1 MKKLALA
8 LIFLFFVPFVTAE
21 IDVLTQAEDFYNIN
35 ERIPV
40 KIVVAHTQ
48 EEDGF
53 VKAGAICDNAN
64 LDYFV
69 SPILLKTSP
78 QELTIPDLKLTK
90 TMAGKCSL
98 EISLL
103 DSSNALIEKEV
114 VKVFEISSELIL
126 STSLNKDTLSPG
138 EELKIKGDLK
148 NIRGELLDKG
158 QVKIF
163 LDENEFSTE
172 LNKGEFSYTYSIPS
186 NIKSNSHSLKI
197 SYEDSFENKAS
208 KEFSIFIAPR
218 PSKLKI
224 LINKLDFLPDDQIT
238 IESLLYDQADDLMEN
253 DAEIKVYGPDGK
265 LSRQGTNKLDFN
277 LEDHALP
284 GSWVIKASTD
294 EFKVES
300 TFNVAEVKKVEV
312 YVEDGIV
319 YVRNIGNVPYDDE
332 VEVKAIGEDG
342 KEFTKRVQVD
352 PSESRIIKLSDELK
366 EGIYNL
372 NLATN
377 GEAKSFEEVSVPE
390 SDDPLYVTGKSVSN
404 TINDLID
411 KPLLL
416 FAILLAIIL
425 GGYFTIRNRR
435 IKQFRKEK
443 EIQQGYT
450 RAREIEQ
457 QKIKQGITPR
467 KFNINKDEAK
477 DFTSQMLKRMD
488 EKRQNNENPSSKS
501 RRDEDNKPGLFG
513 MFN

>member
-197 SYEDSFENKAS
+197 SYEDGFENKAS

-253 DAEIKVYGPDGK
+253 
-265 LSRQGTNKLDFN
+265 
-277 LEDHALP
+277 HALP